1 MATKN
6 QKGKTTTSTKTAVK
20 SKTSTKN
27 TNKKSTTQGRPMPGG
42 KAPKRN
48 RKESDFFYVNKKL
61 PCFLLFVCFL
71 LIVAIVAIN
80 ILPAFVPSLAS
91 NSIIKLALSFTSV
104 YRIMDETPMDQR
116 EEADTSSGD
125 AEGEEGEA
133 SGYQDKTVYITMGDL
148 LMGAINNLT
157 GKYATEGEAPE
168 GAAEAEEVPDA
179 EAGEAGD
186 ATEEVVETSAT
197 PFYDDYK
204 AKEKA
209 SGYTEGIALTLVAY
223 APLAIAVLLVIALL
237 NMIKAFLALFG
248 KRVFKR
254 FGLAAIICII
264 CAVAVML
271 VGVGM
276 VSLHTSVETGAE
288 TLSFEIG
295 RIVDILMS
303 AFDSAPETAEAA
315 AEAVEAVEGETA
327 VVPLPFQANYG
338 LLIITV
344 LPVVCLLL
352 SCASKKKIPYAIF
365 D

>member
-1 MATKN
+1 MAAKQQQVKTATK
-6 QKGKTTTSTKTAVK
+6 TKTAVK
-20 SKTSTKN
+20 STTSTKN
-27 TNKKSTTQGRPMPGG
+27 TNKKTSSGRPMPGG
-42 KAPKRN
+42 KAPRRN

-71 LIVAIVAIN
+71 VIVAIVAIN
-80 ILPAFVPSLAS
+80 ILPALVPSLAE
-91 NSIIKLALSFTSV
+91 NDIIKLAVKFTAV
-104 YRIMDETPMDQR
+104 YRIMDETPLDER
-116 EEADTSSGD
+116 EGASSD
-125 AEGEEGEA
+125 SAEGEEGSGE
-133 SGYQDKTVYITMGDL
+133 SGYVDQTVYITMGDL
-148 LMGAINNLT
+148 LMGSINNLT
-157 GKYATEGEAPE
+157 GKYDAEGETADPEAASAEEVAGAE
-168 GAAEAEEVPDA
+168 GAAGEETAE
-179 EAGEAGD
+179 G
-186 ATEEVVETSAT
+186 ETSSS
-197 PFYDDYK
+197 PFYDEYK

-254 FGLAAIICII
+254 FALASIICII

-288 TLSFEIG
+288 TLSFDIG

-303 AFDSAPETAEAA
+303 AFESAPETAEAA
-315 AEAVEAVEGETA
+315 AEAVAEVAEGETA

-338 LLIITV
+338 LLIITA
-344 LPVVCLLL
+344 LPVVTLLV
-352 SCASKKKIPYAIF
+352 SFASRKKIPYAIF